1 VNSSASGIALR
12 RRNEIQKLVRG
23 GAVRSQE
30 ELQQLLASR
39 GIAVAQPTLSRDLK
53 DLGLAKTRNGYV
65 SPGDASL
72 AAPAAPLEK
81 LGKLERALREFVLT
95 VEPAGSLVILKTPP
109 AAAHPVAR
117 ALDESGL
124 ADVIG
129 TIAGDDTIFLATR
142 GLAAAR
148 KLRLRLLETIQGRPA
163 GPMALP
169 RPARP
174 SRSARP
180 ASRPRAS

>member
-12 RRNEIQKLVRG
+12 RRNEIQKLVRD

-53 DLGLAKTRNGYV
+53 DLGLAKTRDGYV
-65 SPGDASL
+65 SPGEAAH
-72 AAPAAPLEK
+72 AAPIE
-81 LGKLERALREFVLT
+81 KLERALREFVLT
-95 VEPAGSLVILKTPP
+95 VETAGSLVILKTPP

-124 ADVIG
+124 AEVVG

-142 GLAAAR
+142 SLAAAR
-148 KLRLRLLETIQGRPA
+148 KLRLRLLETIQGRPT

-174 SRSARP
+174 SR
-180 ASRPRAS
+180 RPRAS